1 MPDARHQADDLL
13 NAGVPGGVP
22 RAVGQ
27 QGFTLMEFLAAAALL
42 GLLVGVAVLF
52 LQGARDR
59 ARTEACE
66 SDKRVLQ
73 TAVETYRSQ
82 TGYLPANQG
91 ILIPVVLAA
100 PSTKWTYQPP
110 VNLQQGEPT
119 YTPTQECA

>member
-1 MPDARHQADDLL
+1 VPDARHQPDDLL
-13 NAGVPGGVP
+13 NAGVPGGAP

-52 LQGARDR
+52 LQGAQDR

-119 YTPTQECA
+119 YSPTQECA